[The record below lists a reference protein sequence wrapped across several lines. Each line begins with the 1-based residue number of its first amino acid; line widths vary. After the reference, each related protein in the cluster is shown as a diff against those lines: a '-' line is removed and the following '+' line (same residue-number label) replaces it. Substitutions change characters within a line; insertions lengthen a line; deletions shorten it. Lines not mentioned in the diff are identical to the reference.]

1 MSIVLALSIPF
12 FALVFLGMFA
22 RSIGFIT
29 QEGALTLSKFAF
41 FIALP
46 PMMFVNVAAGNPANI
61 LNWGFVWRYEL
72 ATILIFIAAALLAR
86 PGFGLSRVESG
97 MFGLNVAY
105 PNYGYMGV
113 PLAIMAF
120 GNAAALPLALM
131 LFADTIILL
140 MLTAAFVVG
149 NGGGLMAAM
158 WRTLVTMAKNPLLI
172 SVLAGLGFAASGLTM
187 PAALDTILGMLAA
200 SAAPVALFAVGAT
213 VYGQPVARAIPE
225 IGSISIARLILH
237 PALVAALFLLIPGQD
252 IIWIQTAILASCLPV
267 AANVFVLSSHYGSYA
282 GRSASAILVSTILA
296 SFTVP
301 VVLYLL
307 FRLAATG

>member
-1 MSIVLALSIPF
+1 
-12 FALVFLGMFA
+12 
-22 RSIGFIT
+22 
-29 QEGALTLSKFAF
+29 
-41 FIALP
+41 
-46 PMMFVNVAAGNPANI
+46 
-61 LNWGFVWRYEL
+61 
-72 ATILIFIAAALLAR
+72 
-86 PGFGLSRVESG
+86 
-97 MFGLNVAY
+97 
-105 PNYGYMGV
+105 
-113 PLAIMAF
+113 
-120 GNAAALPLALM
+120 
-131 LFADTIILL
+131 
-140 MLTAAFVVG
+140 
-149 NGGGLMAAM
+149 
-158 WRTLVTMAKNPLLI
+158 
-172 SVLAGLGFAASGLTM
+172 M

-237 PALVAALFLLIPGQD
+237 PALVAALFLLVPGR
-252 IIWIQTAILASCLPV
+252 ISSGYRPPFWRPALPV